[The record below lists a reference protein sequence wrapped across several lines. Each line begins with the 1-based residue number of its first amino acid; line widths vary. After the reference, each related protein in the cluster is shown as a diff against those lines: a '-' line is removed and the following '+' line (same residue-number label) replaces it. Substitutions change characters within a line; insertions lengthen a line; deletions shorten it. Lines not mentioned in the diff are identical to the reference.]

1 MEGAIGLPR
10 RALPEGRLT
19 ALGATWTFS
28 AAARYASGM
37 NALKRA
43 ATAEGFSPIRWSG
56 DELLLLDQTLL
67 PEQEAWLP
75 CRGPRDVAGAIRR
88 LSVRGAP
95 AIGVAAAYGLVLGA
109 GDFEAAYD
117 LLLSTRPT
125 AVNLRWALEQ
135 GRALRDSCLQAGE
148 RHELRARLLAWA
160 GALHRQDVEANRRIG
175 RFGRELFQQ
184 GDQVLTHCNAGAL
197 ATAGY
202 GTAIG
207 VVEAAWSAGRLAS
220 VWVDETR
227 PLLQG
232 ARLTTWELRRLAIPH
247 RLITDNSAGAVI
259 ARGWVQKIIVGAD
272 RIAANG
278 DVANKVGTYS
288 VAVLAA
294 RHGVPFY
301 VAAPLS
307 TIDRDTASGSD
318 IPIEERDADEVVHA
332 FGKRIAPGETQ
343 ALNLAFDVT
352 PAELVAA
359 LITDAGVLRPP
370 YRESIDAAFRERG
383 GAGH

>member
-1 MEGAIGLPR
+1 M
-10 RALPEGRLT
+10 
-19 ALGATWTFS
+19 
-28 AAARYASGM
+28 
-37 NALKRA
+37 
-43 ATAEGFSPIRWSG
+43 RWAG

-67 PEQEAWLP
+67 PEQEAWLH
-75 CRGPRDVAGAIRR
+75 CRRPEDVADAIRR

-109 GDFEAAYD
+109 GEFEAAWD

-125 AVNLRWALEQ
+125 AVNLRWALDR
-135 GRALRDSCLQAGE
+135 GRALRDRCIAAGE
-148 RHELRARLLAWA
+148 EDRLRDRLLAWA
-160 GALHRQDVEANRRIG
+160 RDLHRQDVEANRRIG
-175 RFGRELFQQ
+175 RFGRELFEQ
-184 GDQVLTHCNAGAL
+184 GDRVLTHCNTGAL

-232 ARLTTWELRRLAIPH
+232 ARLTTWELARLDIPH
-247 RLITDNSAGAVI
+247 RLITDNSAGAII
-259 ARGWVQKIIVGAD
+259 ARGWVQKIVVGAD

-294 RHGVPFY
+294 RHAVPFY

-307 TIDRDTASGSD
+307 TIDCGTASGAD
-318 IPIEERDADEVVHA
+318 IPIEERDPDEVVHA
-332 FGKRIAPGETQ
+332 FGKRIAPQDTD

-352 PAELVAA
+352 PAELVAG

-370 YRESIDAAFRERG
+370 YGESIAAAFEGRG
-383 GAGH
+383 TAGS

>member
-1 MEGAIGLPR
+1 MGIM
-10 RALPEGRLT
+10 PE
-19 ALGATWTFS
+19 
-28 AAARYASGM
+28 
-37 NALKRA
+37 
-43 ATAEGFSPIRWSG
+43 ATAEGFSPMRWSG

-67 PEQEAWLP
+67 PEREAWLH
-75 CRGPRDVAGAIRR
+75 CRCPEDVAGAIRR

-95 AIGVAAAYGLVLGA
+95 AIGVAAAYGLALGA
-109 GDFEAAYD
+109 GDFGGAYD

-135 GRALRDSCLQAGE
+135 GRALHDRCIEAGA
-148 RHELRARLLAWA
+148 RHELRARLLDWA
-160 GALHRQDVEANRRIG
+160 RDLHRRDVEANRRIG
-175 RFGRELFQQ
+175 RFGRELFEQ
-184 GDQVLTHCNAGAL
+184 GDRVLTHCNAGAL

-232 ARLTTWELRRLAIPH
+232 SRLTTWELARLEIPH
-247 RLITDNSAGAVI
+247 RLITDNSAGAII
-259 ARGWVQKIIVGAD
+259 ARGWVQKIVVGAD

-307 TIDRDTASGSD
+307 TIDRETASGSD
-318 IPIEERDADEVVHA
+318 IPIEERDAEEVVHA
-332 FGKRIAPGETQ
+332 FGKRIAPEDTE

-352 PAELVAA
+352 PAELVTA

-370 YRESIDAAFRERG
+370 YREAIDAAFSSRDA
-383 GAGH
+383 AGC

>member
-1 MEGAIGLPR
+1 MAD
-10 RALPEGRLT
+10 
-19 ALGATWTFS
+19 
-28 AAARYASGM
+28 
-37 NALKRA
+37 
-43 ATAEGFSPIRWSG
+43 GFSPIRWSDG
-56 DELLLLDQTLL
+56 ELLLLDQTLL
-67 PEQEAWLP
+67 PEQEVWLH
-75 CRGPRDVAGAIRR
+75 CRRPEDVAGAIRR

-109 GDFEAAYD
+109 KDFDAAYE

-125 AVNLRWALEQ
+125 AVNLRWALNQ
-135 GRALRDSCLQAGE
+135 GRALRDRVVEGGDGQ
-148 RHELRARLLAWA
+148 ELRARLLAWA
-160 GALHRQDVEANRRIG
+160 CDLHDEDIEANRRIG
-175 RFGRELFQQ
+175 AFGRELFEE
-184 GDQVLTHCNAGAL
+184 GDRVLTHCNAGAL

-232 ARLTTWELRRLAIPH
+232 SRLTTWELARLEIPH

-259 ARGWVQKIIVGAD
+259 ARGWVQKIVVGAD
-272 RIAANG
+272 RVAANG
-278 DVANKVGTYS
+278 DVANKVGTYP

-307 TIDRDTASGSD
+307 TIDRSTDSGAD

-332 FGKRIAPGETQ
+332 FGKRIAPQDTE

-352 PAELVAA
+352 PSELVAA
-359 LITDAGVLRPP
+359 LVTDAGVLRPP
-370 YRESIDAAFRERG
+370 YRESIAEAFSGRG
-383 GAGH
+383 DPGH

>member
-1 MEGAIGLPR
+1 MEA
-10 RALPEGRLT
+10 PEAG
-19 ALGATWTFS
+19 
-28 AAARYASGM
+28 
-37 NALKRA
+37 

-67 PEQEAWLP
+67 PEREVWLP
-75 CRGPRDVAGAIRR
+75 CRCPEDVAGAIRR

-95 AIGVAAAYGLVLGA
+95 AIGVAAAYGLVVGA
-109 GDFEAAYD
+109 GDFGAAYD
-117 LLLSTRPT
+117 LLLATRPT

-135 GRALRDSCLQAGE
+135 GRALHDRCIEAGE
-148 RHELRARLLAWA
+148 RDELRARLLDWA
-160 GALHRQDVEANRRIG
+160 RDLHRQDVEANRRIG
-175 RFGRELFQQ
+175 RFGRELFEQ
-184 GDQVLTHCNAGAL
+184 GDRVLTHCNAGAL

-232 ARLTTWELRRLAIPH
+232 SRLTTWELARLEIPH
-247 RLITDNSAGAVI
+247 RLITDNSAGAII
-259 ARGWVQKIIVGAD
+259 ARGWVQKIVVGAD

-307 TIDRDTASGSD
+307 TIDRDTASGAD

-332 FGKRIAPGETQ
+332 RGKRIAPRDTE

-352 PAELVAA
+352 PAELVTA

-370 YRESIDAAFRERG
+370 YRESIAAAFSERA
-383 GAGH
+383 GAGS

>member
-1 MEGAIGLPR
+1 ME
-10 RALPEGRLT
+10 
-19 ALGATWTFS
+19 
-28 AAARYASGM
+28 ASEAG
-37 NALKRA
+37 

-67 PEQEAWLP
+67 PEREVWLH
-75 CRGPRDVAGAIRR
+75 CRCPEDVAGAIRR

-95 AIGVAAAYGLVLGA
+95 AIGVAAAYGLVVGA
-109 GDFEAAYD
+109 GDFGAAYD

-135 GRALRDSCLQAGE
+135 GRALHDRCIEAGE
-148 RHELRARLLAWA
+148 RHELRGRLLDWA
-160 GALHRQDVEANRRIG
+160 RDLHRQDVKANRRIG
-175 RFGRELFQQ
+175 RFGRELFEQ
-184 GDQVLTHCNAGAL
+184 GDRVLTHCNAGAL

-232 ARLTTWELRRLAIPH
+232 SRLTTWELARLEIPH
-247 RLITDNSAGAVI
+247 RLITDNSAGAII
-259 ARGWVQKIIVGAD
+259 ARGWVQKIVVGAD

-307 TIDRDTASGSD
+307 TIDRDTASGAD

-332 FGKRIAPGETQ
+332 FGKRIAPRDTE

-352 PAELVAA
+352 PAELVTA

-370 YRESIDAAFRERG
+370 YRESIAAAFSERA
-383 GAGH
+383 GAGS

>member
-1 MEGAIGLPR
+1 M
-10 RALPEGRLT
+10 
-19 ALGATWTFS
+19 
-28 AAARYASGM
+28 
-37 NALKRA
+37 
-43 ATAEGFSPIRWSG
+43 RWSG

-67 PEQEAWLP
+67 PEREVWLP
-75 CRGPRDVAGAIRR
+75 CRCPEDVAGAIRR

-95 AIGVAAAYGLVLGA
+95 AIGVAAAYGLVVGA
-109 GDFEAAYD
+109 GDFGAAYD

-135 GRALRDSCLQAGE
+135 GRALHDRCIEAGE
-148 RHELRARLLAWA
+148 RDELRARLLDWA
-160 GALHRQDVEANRRIG
+160 RDLHRRDVEANRRIG
-175 RFGRELFQQ
+175 RFGRELFEQ
-184 GDQVLTHCNAGAL
+184 GDRVLTHCNAGAL

-232 ARLTTWELRRLAIPH
+232 SRLTTWELARLGIPH
-247 RLITDNSAGAVI
+247 RLITDNSAGAII
-259 ARGWVQKIIVGAD
+259 ARGWVEKIVVGAD

-307 TIDRDTASGSD
+307 TIDRDTASGSN
-318 IPIEERDADEVVHA
+318 IPIEERDAEEVVHA
-332 FGKRIAPGETQ
+332 FGTRIAPQGTE

-352 PAELVAA
+352 PAELVTG

-370 YRESIDAAFRERG
+370 YRESIAAAFSDRG
-383 GAGH
+383 ASES

>member
-1 MEGAIGLPR
+1 M
-10 RALPEGRLT
+10 
-19 ALGATWTFS
+19 
-28 AAARYASGM
+28 
-37 NALKRA
+37 
-43 ATAEGFSPIRWSG
+43 RWAG

-67 PEQEAWLP
+67 PEQEAWLH
-75 CRGPRDVAGAIRR
+75 CRRPEDVADAIRR

-109 GDFEAAYD
+109 GEFEAAWD

-125 AVNLRWALEQ
+125 AVNLRWALDR
-135 GRALRDSCLQAGE
+135 GRALRDRCAAAGE
-148 RHELRARLLAWA
+148 GDRLRDRLLAWA
-160 GALHRQDVEANRRIG
+160 RDLHRQDVEANRRIG
-175 RFGRELFQQ
+175 RFGRELFEQ
-184 GDQVLTHCNAGAL
+184 GDRVLTHCNTGAL

-232 ARLTTWELRRLAIPH
+232 ARLTTWELARLDIPH
-247 RLITDNSAGAVI
+247 RLITDNSAGAII
-259 ARGWVQKIIVGAD
+259 ARGWVQKIVVGAD

-294 RHGVPFY
+294 RHAVPFY

-307 TIDRDTASGSD
+307 TIDRGTASGAD
-318 IPIEERDADEVVHA
+318 IPIEERDPDEVVHA
-332 FGKRIAPGETQ
+332 FGKRIAPQDTD

-352 PAELVAA
+352 PAELVAG

-370 YRESIDAAFRERG
+370 YGESIAAAFEGR
-383 GAGH
+383 GAGGS

>member
-1 MEGAIGLPR
+1 MQEQVD
-10 RALPEGRLT
+10 
-19 ALGATWTFS
+19 AT
-28 AAARYASGM
+28 
-37 NALKRA
+37 K
-43 ATAEGFSPIRWSG
+43 EGFTPIRWSG
-56 DELLLLDQTLL
+56 GELLLLDQALL
-67 PEQEAWLP
+67 PEREAWLN
-75 CRGPRDVAGAIRR
+75 CRCPEDVAAAIRR

-109 GDFEAAYD
+109 DDLGAAYD

-125 AVNLRWALEQ
+125 AVNLRWALDQ
-135 GRALRDSCLQAGE
+135 GRALHDRCIEAGE
-148 RHELRARLLAWA
+148 RNQLKGRLLDWA
-160 GALHRQDVEANRRIG
+160 RDLHQQDIAANRRIG
-175 RFGRELFQQ
+175 SFGRELFEQ
-184 GDQVLTHCNAGAL
+184 GDRVLTHCNAGAL

-227 PLLQG
+227 PLFQG
-232 ARLTTWELRRLAIPH
+232 SRLTTWELARLRIPH

-259 ARGWVQKIIVGAD
+259 ARGWVEKIVVGAD

-278 DVANKVGTYS
+278 DVANKVGTYT

-307 TIDRDTASGSD
+307 TIDRETASGAD
-318 IPIEERDADEVVHA
+318 IPIEERDAEEVVHA
-332 FGKRIAPGETQ
+332 FGTRIAPQDTE

-352 PAELVAA
+352 PAELVTA

-370 YRESIDAAFRERG
+370 YRQTIAAAFSDRG
-383 GAGH
+383 AVES

>member
-1 MEGAIGLPR
+1 MV
-10 RALPEGRLT
+10 
-19 ALGATWTFS
+19 
-28 AAARYASGM
+28 AAGSVVA
-37 NALKRA
+37 KR
-43 ATAEGFSPIRWSG
+43 GFSPIRWSDG
-56 DELLLLDQTLL
+56 ELLLLDQTLL
-67 PEQEAWLP
+67 PEQEVWLH
-75 CRGPRDVAGAIRR
+75 CRRPEDVAGAIRR

-109 GDFEAAYD
+109 KDFDAAYE

-125 AVNLRWALEQ
+125 AVNLRWALNQ
-135 GRALRDSCLQAGE
+135 GRALRDRVVEGGDGQ
-148 RHELRARLLAWA
+148 ELRARLLAWA
-160 GALHRQDVEANRRIG
+160 CDLHDEDIEANRRIG
-175 RFGRELFQQ
+175 AFGRELFEE
-184 GDQVLTHCNAGAL
+184 GDRVLTHCNAGAL

-232 ARLTTWELRRLAIPH
+232 SRLTTWELARLEIPH
-247 RLITDNSAGAVI
+247 RLITDNSAGAII
-259 ARGWVQKIIVGAD
+259 ARGWVQKIVVGAD
-272 RIAANG
+272 RVAANG
-278 DVANKVGTYS
+278 DVANKVGTYP

-307 TIDRDTASGSD
+307 TIDRDTASGAD
-318 IPIEERDADEVVHA
+318 IPIEERDAEEVVHA
-332 FGKRIAPGETQ
+332 FGKRIAPENTE

-359 LITDAGVLRPP
+359 LVTDAGVLRPP
-370 YRESIDAAFRERG
+370 YRESIAEALSGRG
-383 GAGH
+383 APGH